1 MTRQELE
8 ARIRAAVEDYIES
21 EECYGD
27 NAELE
32 IDLSKGI
39 VKVRDAM
46 GMEDNLLSND
56 VVDYYDIM
64 DLVQMSP
71 SEPGKWEVDEEAVKS
86 VASDYFD

>member
-1 MTRQELE
+1 MTREELE

-21 EECYGD
+21 EESYGD

-32 IDLSKGI
+32 IDLSKEI

-46 GMEDNLLSND
+46 GMEDNLLTND

-64 DLVQMSP
+64 DLVRMSP
-71 SEPGKWEVDEEAVKS
+71 TEPGKWEVDDEAVKS
-86 VASDYFD
+86 VAADYFD